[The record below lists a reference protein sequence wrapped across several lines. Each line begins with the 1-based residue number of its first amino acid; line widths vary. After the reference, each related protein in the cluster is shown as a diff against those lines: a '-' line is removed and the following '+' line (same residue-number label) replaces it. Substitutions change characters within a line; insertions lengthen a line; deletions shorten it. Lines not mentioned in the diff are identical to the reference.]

1 MKIRDRVKELRRVRA
16 AELAPNPR
24 NWRTHPREQHD
35 ALRGVLAEVGYAGAL
50 LARELPDGSLELI
63 DGHLR
68 AEVTP
73 EALVPVLVLDVT
85 EAEADKILLTHDPL
99 GAMAGSDAGQ
109 LDALLRRVN
118 TGCAEVQ
125 QLLAD
130 VADDAGLYTT
140 DEPRE
145 LATELPDSYQVVIE
159 CATEREQRELYEELR
174 EEGYACRVL
183 TL

>member
-1 MKIRDRVKELRRVRA
+1 
-16 AELAPNPR
+16 
-24 NWRTHPREQHD
+24 
-35 ALRGVLAEVGYAGAL
+35 
-50 LARELPDGSLELI
+50 LELI

-174 EEGYACRVL
+174 EEG
-183 TL
+183 